1 MLHVLLKQSVC
12 SIVYAISLIESLA
25 EAFQKTTR
33 TARSCVWL
41 PREEHPSG
49 LATVGHVRPQ
59 SLRHRICS
67 HTIYS
72 TLYTVGRVLLQV
84 LLQKIFQRFGRTP
97 TRKNMETPIYAET
110 KAQPKWSWSTLQQ
123 STSRAHGDASAA
135 VTSLLVGPN
144 PPLWA
149 QQILGVPPINTG
161 ILWRVSCSG
170 RITMAPQLLVHD
182 GRIAGSQGRRS
193 YRGRRAFGTSDGSDA
208 RQERLD

>member
-1 MLHVLLKQSVC
+1 MAASG
-12 SIVYAISLIESLA
+12 
-25 EAFQKTTR
+25 
-33 TARSCVWL
+33 
-41 PREEHPSG
+41 HPSG

-59 SLRHRICS
+59 SLRRRICS
-67 HTIYS
+67 HTIYP
-72 TLYTVGRVLLQV
+72 TLSPWVAFRC
-84 LLQKIFQRFGRTP
+84 LLQKIFQRFGVRQREKIWKPRSTP
-97 TRKNMETPIYAET
+97 KLKRN
-110 KAQPKWSWSTLQQ
+110 QRWSWSTLQQ

-193 YRGRRAFGTSDGSDA
+193 YCGRRAFGASDGSDA